1 MTGKGG
7 EFVSASRAP
16 RDAEVF
22 AGLTEP
28 YRRQIKAYCYRM
40 VGSLQEAEDLTQE
53 SLLKAWNAFGQ
64 LENLGSIKSWLYQVA
79 TRVCLDALH
88 QRKRRRRLLPEAEY
102 SPATSLPDGG
112 PAVDISWLEPY
123 PDSELDN
130 IADDAPGPDTRYE
143 KREAIRL
150 AFVAAIQYLPP
161 RQRAVLL
168 LIDVLG
174 WSPAE
179 TASLVGGSVGSI
191 NSTLQRARTT
201 LAQRYPS
208 GRPEPR
214 ANITDSQTALLGR
227 YVRAWEAQEIEGF
240 VALLK
245 ADASFAMPP
254 WRQWYL
260 GPEAIA
266 GFLRGIWRQCGRVR
280 LLPTTANDQPAF
292 VLYVENR
299 ATNTLSVHSL
309 HVLTLERDSIAAV
322 TAFMEPISTN
332 IVQAF
337 GLPIVLE

>member
-1 MTGKGG
+1 M
-7 EFVSASRAP
+7 
-16 RDAEVF
+16 
-22 AGLTEP
+22 
-28 YRRQIKAYCYRM
+28 
-40 VGSLQEAEDLTQE
+40 
-53 SLLKAWNAFGQ
+53 
-64 LENLGSIKSWLYQVA
+64 ENRGSIKRWLYQIA
-79 TRVCLDALH
+79 TRVCLDALR
-88 QRKRRRRLLPEAEY
+88 QGKRRRRLLPEAEY
-102 SPATSLPDGG
+102 SPATSQPEGG
-112 PAVDISWLEPY
+112 PAVDVGWLEPY

-174 WSPAE
+174 WAPAE
-179 TASLVGGSVGSI
+179 TASLVGGSVASI
-191 NSTLQRARTT
+191 NSTLQRARAT

-208 GRPEPR
+208 GRPGPR
-214 ANITDSQTALLGR
+214 ASITDSQTALLGR
-227 YVRAWEAQEIEGF
+227 YVRAWETQDIDGF

-266 GFLRGIWRQCGRVR
+266 SFLRGIWRQCGSAR
-280 LLPTTANDQPAF
+280 LLPTAANDQPAF
-292 VLYVENR
+292 VLYIDNR
-299 ATNTLSVHSL
+299 VHSL
-309 HVLTLERDSIAAV
+309 HVLSLDGDSIAAV
-322 TAFMEPISTN
+322 TAFMEPISSS

>member
-7 EFVSASRAP
+7 ELIAASKMPGESAT
-16 RDAEVF
+16 F
-22 AGLTEP
+22 ARLTEP
-28 YRRQIKAYCYRM
+28 YRRQIKSYCYRM
-40 VGSLQEAEDLTQE
+40 VGSLQQAEDLTQE

-64 LENLGSIKSWLYQVA
+64 LENQGSIKRWLYQIA
-79 TRVCLDALH
+79 TRACLDALR
-88 QRKRRRRLLPEAEY
+88 QGKRRRRLLPEAEY
-102 SPATSLPDGG
+102 SPATSQPDGG
-112 PAVDISWLEPY
+112 PAVDIGWLEPY
-123 PDSELDN
+123 PDSELGD
-130 IADDAPGPDTRYE
+130 IADDAPGPDARYE

-174 WSPAE
+174 WSPTE
-179 TASLVGGSVGSI
+179 TVSLVGGTVASI
-191 NSTLQRARTT
+191 NSTLQRARAT

-208 GRPEPR
+208 GRPGPR
-214 ANITDSQTALLGR
+214 ASITDGQTALLDR
-227 YVRAWEAQEIEGF
+227 YVRAWEAQDIEGF

-260 GPEAIA
+260 GPQAIA

-299 ATNTLSVHSL
+299 ATNTWSVHSL
-309 HVLTLERDSIAAV
+309 HVLSLERDSIAAV
-322 TAFMEPISTN
+322 TAFMEPISAN

-337 GLPIVLE
+337 GFPVVLE